1 MNLARINIEFKKHDF
16 LRPVPVRSFIY
27 SPIYILSLASD
38 LFINFLS
45 QTLPLK
51 AQLLLSDRMKNR
63 IRSDGGRNRNG
74 CTRNDGHRFFEI

>member
-1 MNLARINIEFKKHDF
+1 MNLARINVEFKKHDF
-16 LRPVPVRSFIY
+16 LRPAPVRSFIY
-27 SPIYILSLASD
+27 SPIYILSLASG

-63 IRSDGGRNRNG
+63 IRSEGRESRNG
-74 CTRNDGHRFFEI
+74 CRRDHG

>member
-1 MNLARINIEFKKHDF
+1 MNLARINVEFKKHDF

-45 QTLPLK
+45 QTLPLSEAMEEK
-51 AQLLLSDRMKNR
+51 AVMVAEETTAKKFLGSNIDYEGLAHL
-63 IRSDGGRNRNG
+63 
-74 CTRNDGHRFFEI
+74 F